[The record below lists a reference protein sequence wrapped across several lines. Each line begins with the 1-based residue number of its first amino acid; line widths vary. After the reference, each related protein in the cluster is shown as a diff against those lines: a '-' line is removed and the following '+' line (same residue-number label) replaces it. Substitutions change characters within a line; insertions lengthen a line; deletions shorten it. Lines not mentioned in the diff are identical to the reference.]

1 MNVPSDRSYYS
12 SEAFPWPGGG
22 VFVFFCSAQC
32 MLAARLGASLRA
44 DLSDALFCQ
53 VPLTCDRNATASWA
67 GYARRPDDNRRC
79 GAHLSRVWEFRCG
92 AARCFPGMK
101 MMLRRITM
109 CICSRLQAA
118 GCKVVDDGDVAIPAI
133 FHIIPFR
140 LLGAGRDR
148 ASFGTA
154 LASASRRCCNGR
166 GRCRC

>member
-1 MNVPSDRSYYS
+1 MNFPSDRSYCS
-12 SEAFPWPGGG
+12 SEAFPGLAAG
-22 VFVFFCSAQC
+22 FSFFCSAQC

-67 GYARRPDDNRRC
+67 GCARRPDDNRRC
-79 GAHLSRVWEFRCG
+79 GTHLSRVWEFRCG

-118 GCKVVDDGDVAIPAI
+118 GCKVVGDGDVAIPAI

-140 LLGAGRDR
+140 TRGWDR